1 MMLHS
6 GTAVINLA
14 MLLLLLA
21 VDGATTTASATCAAS
36 DVPVDAP
43 AALVFSGGGAK
54 GAWEAG
60 VAAALIE
67 RGVPIRT
74 VAGSSSGAI
83 NAVMVADGRIDR
95 LETLWRSL
103 TRDQVY
109 SLRPSV
115 FFAGLLPGWLSAV
128 TLSHASSLLDPT
140 PLRALL
146 ATAVDLARVRASPL
160 RLVVVTTDLARREAR
175 LFDNQT
181 INHDALLATVSVPG
195 LFPPVMVNGAPLVD
209 GGLVA
214 RAPVLEALAT
224 DVAVQRAIVTMSYAA
239 AERPAPPRRLRDVLA
254 EVFATRMVLQ
264 VLRYADRG
272 RLRHRV
278 DVQLVE
284 PSAPLLL
291 RPLDFESGALGDA
304 IARGRADG
312 ARCVDAWSG
321 R

>member
-1 MMLHS
+1 M
-6 GTAVINLA
+6 INLA

-21 VDGATTTASATCAAS
+21 VDGAATTASATCAAS

-95 LETLWRSL
+95 LEALWRSL

-115 FFAGLLPGWLSAV
+115 FFAGLLPGWLTMV
-128 TLSHASSLLDPT
+128 TLSHTTSLLDPV
-140 PLRALL
+140 PLRELL
-146 ATAVDLARVRASPL
+146 ATTVDLVRVRASPL

-181 INHDALLATVSVPG
+181 ITHDALLATVSVPG
-195 LFPPVMVNGAPLVD
+195 LFPPVAVDGAPLVD

-224 DVAVQRAIVTMSYAA
+224 GVPVQRAIVTMSHAP
-239 AERPAPPRRLRDVLA
+239 AERSAPPRRLRDVLEDAFETLMVHQIQRDA
-254 EVFATRMVLQ
+254 EL
-264 VLRYADRG
+264 G

-278 DVQLVE
+278 EVQIVE

-291 RPLDFESGALGDA
+291 RPLDFESDALSDA
-304 IARGRADG
+304 LARGRADG
-312 ARCVDAWSG
+312 MRCVATWHHSD
-321 R
+321 